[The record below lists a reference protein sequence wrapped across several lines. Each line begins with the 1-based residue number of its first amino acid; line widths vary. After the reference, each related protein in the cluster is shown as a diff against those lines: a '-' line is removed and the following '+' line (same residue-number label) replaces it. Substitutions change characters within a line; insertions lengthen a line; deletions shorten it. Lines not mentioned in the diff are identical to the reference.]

1 MDNILFIPATRETAW
16 VGDMLPGTSPAE
28 LPVAGKRIIDY
39 AIEHAQRFGVMFTEV
54 LDWHFSERLADD
66 FADMTRTGFPVFYM
80 KGEGELPKGLNDIDG
95 YSSPLT
101 GNITD
106 GLVVVWGLVL
116 SMHMAEDVSIEPI
129 TEQECAETPA
139 GVYRREGGRWMRVVP
154 HGLVVRNVKAWH
166 ELNLVV
172 LRHPEEFTV
181 PGYSSERG
189 VHIGRNVVLEHGTEV
204 KPPVLLQ
211 DNTWLARNVRLE
223 GDVIVDSG
231 SYISEGSRLRKTVV
245 CSNTFIGEGL
255 DLESKIVV
263 GRRVID
269 AETGTWIDLEEP
281 GLARQIPVGL
291 GWLRSLWH
299 FLRGRSYGRRG

>member
-116 SMHMAEDVSIEPI
+116 SMHMAEDVSLEPI

-139 GVYRREGGRWMRVVP
+139 GVYKREGGRWMRVVP

-172 LRHPEEFTV
+172 LRHPEDFTV

>member
-1 MDNILFIPATRETAW
+1 MDNILFVPSTRETEW

-54 LDWHFSERLADD
+54 LDWRFSERLADD

-116 SMHMAEDVSIEPI
+116 SMHMAEDVSLEPI

-139 GVYRREGGRWMRVVP
+139 GVYKREGGRWMRVVP

-211 DNTWLARNVRLE
+211 DNTWFARNVRLE

-255 DLESKIVV
+255 DLEGKIVV

-269 AETGTWIDLEEP
+269 AESGTWVDLEEP
-281 GLARQIPVGL
+281 GLARRIPTGL

>member
-1 MDNILFIPATRETAW
+1 MDNILFVPSTRETEW
-16 VGDMLPGTSPAE
+16 VGDILPGTSPAE

-54 LDWHFSERLADD
+54 LDWRFSEQLADD

-80 KGEGELPKGLNDIDG
+80 KGEGELPRGLNDIGG

-116 SMHMAEDVSIEPI
+116 SMHMAEDVSLDPV
-129 TEQECAETPA
+129 TEAECAETPA

-181 PGYSSERG
+181 PGYSSEQG

-211 DNTWLARNVRLE
+211 DNTWFARNVRLE

-255 DLESKIVV
+255 DLEGKIVV

-269 AETGTWIDLEEP
+269 AESGTWVDLEEP
-281 GLARQIPVGL
+281 GLARRIPTGL

>member
-139 GVYRREGGRWMRVVP
+139 GVYKREGGRWMRVVP

-269 AETGTWIDLEEP
+269 AESGTWIDLEEP

>member
-116 SMHMAEDVSIEPI
+116 SMHMAEDVSLEPI

-269 AETGTWIDLEEP
+269 AESGTWIDLEEP

>member
-1 MDNILFIPATRETAW
+1 MDNILFVPATRETAW

-101 GNITD
+101 GNVTD

-116 SMHMAEDVSIEPI
+116 SMHMAEDVSLEPI
-129 TEQECAETPA
+129 TEAECAETPA
-139 GVYRREGGRWMRVVP
+139 GVYKREGGRWMRVVP

>member
-54 LDWHFSERLADD
+54 LDWRFSEQLADD

-116 SMHMAEDVSIEPI
+116 SMHMAEDVSLEPI

>member
-1 MDNILFIPATRETAW
+1 MDNILFVPATRETAW

-54 LDWHFSERLADD
+54 LDWCFSERLADD

-116 SMHMAEDVSIEPI
+116 SMHMAEDVSLEPI

-139 GVYRREGGRWMRVVP
+139 GVYKREGGRWMRVVP

-269 AETGTWIDLEEP
+269 AESGTWIDLEEP

>member
-54 LDWHFSERLADD
+54 LDWRFSEQLADD

-116 SMHMAEDVSIEPI
+116 SMHMAEDVSLEPI

-211 DNTWLARNVRLE
+211 DNTWFARNVRLE

>member
-1 MDNILFIPATRETAW
+1 MDNILFVPATRETAW
-16 VGDMLPGTSPAE
+16 VGDMLPGTIPAE

-54 LDWHFSERLADD
+54 LDWRFSEQLADD

-101 GNITD
+101 GNVTD

-269 AETGTWIDLEEP
+269 AESGTWIDLEEP

>member
-101 GNITD
+101 GNVTD

-116 SMHMAEDVSIEPI
+116 SMHMAEDVSLEPI

-269 AETGTWIDLEEP
+269 AESGTWIDLEEP

>member
-54 LDWHFSERLADD
+54 LDWRFSEQLADD

-101 GNITD
+101 GNVTD

-116 SMHMAEDVSIEPI
+116 SMHMAEDVSLEPI

>member
-1 MDNILFIPATRETAW
+1 MDNILFVPATRETDW
-16 VGDMLPGTSPAE
+16 VGDILPGTSPAE
-28 LPVAGKRIIDY
+28 LPVAGKRVIDY
-39 AIEHAQRFGVMFTEV
+39 ALERAQKFGVMFTEI
-54 LDWHFSERLADD
+54 LDWRFSERLAND

-106 GLVVVWGLVL
+106 GLVVVWGVAI
-116 SMHMAEDVSIEPI
+116 SMHTAEDVSLEPV
-129 TEQECAETPA
+129 TEAECAETPA
-139 GVYRREGGRWMRVVP
+139 GIYRREGGRWMRIVP

-166 ELNLVV
+166 ELNLIV
-172 LRHPEEFTV
+172 LRHPAEFTM
-181 PGYSSERG
+181 PGYSSERD
-189 VHIGRNVVLEHGTEV
+189 VHIGRNVVIEHGTEV

-211 DNTWLARNVRLE
+211 DNTWFARNVRLE
-223 GDVIVDSG
+223 GDVVVDSG
-231 SYISEGSRLRKTVV
+231 SYISEGARLRKTIV

-255 DLESKIVV
+255 DLDGKIVA

-269 AETGTWIDLEEP
+269 AESGTWVDLEEP
-281 GLARQIPVGL
+281 GLARRIPTGL